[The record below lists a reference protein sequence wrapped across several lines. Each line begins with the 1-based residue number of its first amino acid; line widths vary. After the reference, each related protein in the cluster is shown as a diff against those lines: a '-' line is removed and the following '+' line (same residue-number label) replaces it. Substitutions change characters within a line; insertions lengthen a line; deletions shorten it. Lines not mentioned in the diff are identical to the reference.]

1 MDPFKGACTD
11 FFLKTCLRVCYLSL
25 QLFHKLNRA
34 GERLPLVASQRL
46 QVQDGLCALG
56 LQDSDGLQQPL
67 VAETE
72 QRCHVKTA
80 VDGRDALHYL
90 TWHSKIVQRIKLSDH
105 A

>member
-1 MDPFKGACTD
+1 MDLFKGACTD

-80 VDGRDALHYL
+80 VDGRDGLHYL

>member
-1 MDPFKGACTD
+1 MDPFKGACSD
-11 FFLKTCLRVCYLSL
+11 LLLKTCLRVCYLSL
-25 QLFHKLNRA
+25 QLFHKLNRV

-72 QRCHVKTA
+72 RCHVKTA
-80 VDGRDALHYL
+80 VDGRDGLHYL
-90 TWHSKIVQRIKLSDH
+90 TWH
-105 A
+105 